1 MNLKNAI
8 NSHTERVA
16 ARVLARVRNYRSR
29 KEEKE
34 NANVTL
40 FNSLNIQL
48 TDTPWRGVA
57 RNRFVFLCSLRAAE
71 SRVEEP
77 GWGPQPSGE
86 DYARN
91 LLSAG
96 AVHAAHY
103 SNNVNPGIF

>member
-1 MNLKNAI
+1 M
-8 NSHTERVA
+8 
-16 ARVLARVRNYRSR
+16 
-29 KEEKE
+29 
-34 NANVTL
+34 
-40 FNSLNIQL
+40 
-48 TDTPWRGVA
+48 A

-103 SNNVNPGIF
+103 SNNVNPGIFYIVSKLRSNMYNFFL

>member
-1 MNLKNAI
+1 MRMLHYFIPKYTTNI
-8 NSHTERVA
+8 YTVA
-16 ARVLARVRNYRSR
+16 
-29 KEEKE
+29 K
-34 NANVTL
+34 
-40 FNSLNIQL
+40 
-48 TDTPWRGVA
+48 
-57 RNRFVFLCSLRAAE
+57 NRFVFLCSLRAAE